1 MAPQKGLISRI
12 LFVLLLVSIA
22 INLLSFQ
29 KGHNWGDDFAGYVK
43 QAQVLSKGNFADLKS
58 NMTQMDNILNYP
70 WGYPL
75 LLSPFI
81 HWLDAHMIFLKIY
94 TYFFFILSLLFIFLL
109 LRKDKV
115 MALMTILLLSTSPYF
130 WEFKENLLA
139 DYPNLCFTFLS
150 LYLIQRV
157 VLEKKIFLNEFGSNL
172 LIGFSI
178 FISFS
183 MRNQSIVLLPALL
196 FIQLFVYGRTTLKPG
211 LLIKLILPYITFFA
225 LASMLSWLVPIR
237 STAYTAQYNFNVLFI
252 IKTIGHNVI
261 YYLKVWNELF
271 DTTSVIA
278 HFSKIFSELA
288 ICLAAIGVA
297 GSVRKENALLLVF
310 PLLCICLFLITPFY
324 QGLRY
329 PMPIVPLFI
338 FFMLKGAYYLFM
350 KLSRGYGRV
359 GHLYLGG
366 FLVLLSLKSI
376 VSGAYVNFTTSRIMK
391 GPYEPDSRELF
402 GYISRNTSPADH
414 IEFWKPRIIL
424 LYTGRN
430 SIFTPTRELYL
441 HKKLQYM
448 VYYKYPDIL
457 NDQIPLDTAYK
468 YKDEWSLCFSNNSY
482 LMFKTRDT
490 VK

>member
-1 MAPQKGLISRI
+1 MAPEKGLISRI

-29 KGHNWGDDFAGYVK
+29 KGHNWGDDFAGYLK
-43 QAQVLSKGNFADLKS
+43 QAQILSKGNYADLKV

-75 LLSPFI
+75 LLTPLI
-81 HWLDAHMIFLKIY
+81 HLLDSHLIFLKIY

-109 LRKDKV
+109 LRKDRV
-115 MALMTILLLSTSPYF
+115 MALMTILLLSASPYF

-157 VLEKKIFLNEFGSNL
+157 VQEKKIILNEIASNL
-172 LIGFSI
+172 LIGLSLFV
-178 FISFS
+178 SFS
-183 MRNQSIVLLPALL
+183 MRNQSIVLLPTLL
-196 FIQLFVYGRTTLKPG
+196 VLQLFMVRRAVIKPG
-211 LLIKLILPYITFFA
+211 LLIRLILPYITFFA
-225 LASMLSWLVPIR
+225 LASLLSWLIPIR
-237 STAYTAQYNFNVLFI
+237 STSYAAQYNFNLLFM
-252 IKTIGHNVI
+252 IKTIGNNVV

-271 DTTSVIA
+271 DSTSVIA
-278 HFSKIFSELA
+278 HFSKIFSGLA

-297 GSVRKENALLLVF
+297 GSIRKENVLLLVF
-310 PLLCICLFLITPFY
+310 PLICICLFLVTPFY

-329 PMPIVPLFI
+329 AMPIVPLFI
-338 FFMLKGAYYLFM
+338 FFMLKGAHDLSM
-350 KLSRGYGRV
+350 KLSRRIGRF
-359 GHLYLGG
+359 GHLYLGLT
-366 FLVLLSLKSI
+366 LVFLSLKSI
-376 VSGAYVNFTTSRIMK
+376 VSGAYVNYRTSRIMK

-402 GYISRNTSPADH
+402 EYIATRTSPADR

-441 HKKLQYM
+441 SKGLQYM

-457 NDQIPLDTAYK
+457 NDQIPLDTVYK
-468 YKDEWSLCFSNNSY
+468 YKDELSPCFSNSSY
-482 LMFKTRDT
+482 LMFKTREM